1 MTDETGQQLAPIEG
15 KPLKNEI
22 AMQPTAR
29 GGRQLAPE
37 NASQA
42 MVFAQMM
49 ARSMQAVPDR
59 FRDNPGLCLGVTMD
73 AMTFGFNPFALAR
86 SAYIVSG
93 AIGYEAKAYVAALNA
108 SGFLKSRLKF
118 SYTGEIKGTHEVRA
132 KDGKRTV
139 PAGTLKCK
147 IVGEVHGEDEP
158 LEWET
163 PELGQI
169 EQKGSPLWSSDP
181 KLQLYYYGV
190 RAWARVYLP
199 EVMMGIQTRDEI
211 EDIGETALPPA
222 PAPKPTLIERVKE
235 RRAASEKNPDAATIE
250 GSLPAAQA
258 PVDVEAGP
266 VEANA
271 ETVETDSPPPVK
283 RVGRKKA
290 APAPDP
296 EPAKEASEPEAPAEE
311 IQPPAPAAEEPGRP
325 KTTEEALDM
334 LRVSVSEKSNREDVE
349 TAKLD
354 WMLLI
359 THFTR
364 EEQFD
369 LQAAAD
375 EIVARRRL
383 AIGRRPAGV

>member
-1 MTDETGQQLAPIEG
+1 MTDEPSQQLAPIEG

-22 AMQPTAR
+22 AMQPNAR

-49 ARSMQAVPDR
+49 SRSMQAVPDR

-108 SGFLKSRLKF
+108 SGFLKNRLKF
-118 SYTGEIKGTHEVRA
+118 FYSGEVKGTHEVRA

-147 IVGEVHGEDEP
+147 IIGEVHGEDAP

-163 PELGQI
+163 PELGHI

-211 EDIGETALPPA
+211 EDIGESALPPA
-222 PAPKPTLIERVKE
+222 PKQTLIERVKE
-235 RRAASEKNPDAATIE
+235 RRAASDKNPDTQTVE
-250 GSLPAAQA
+250 ESLPAAEA
-258 PVDVEAGP
+258 PVEVEAEP
-266 VEANA
+266 VEADA
-271 ETVETDSPPPVK
+271 AMPEEAAPAPAKTRT
-283 RVGRKKA
+283 RKKA
-290 APAPDP
+290 AKPEEAKAAPSAEVVTEEPAP
-296 EPAKEASEPEAPAEE
+296 SAPAEE
-311 IQPPAPAAEEPGRP
+311 SGRP
-325 KTTEEALDM
+325 KTTEEALD
-334 LRVSVSEKSNREDVE
+334 LLKVSVAEKNTREEVE

-359 THFTR
+359 TEFTR
-364 EEQFD
+364 DEQFD

-383 AIGRRPAGV
+383 AIGRKAAGG